1 MTAEERRLAPAPRAF
16 SILDHLLY
24 GFSWLGF
31 AIVLALARWLTPD
44 PSGVGT
50 HTALHLPPCTFYTV
64 FHKPCPS
71 CGMTTAFAWLLHGHP
86 LKALATQPA
95 GVAVFAAALAYWL
108 YLPLAWRR
116 RRPFDH
122 LFDLKPTL
130 PVLLALIVLILAVW
144 AFRML
149 A

>member
-1 MTAEERRLAPAPRAF
+1 MTVRSFGL
-16 SILDHLLY
+16 LDHFLY
-24 GFSWLGF
+24 ALSWSGF
-31 AIVLALARWLTPD
+31 AAVLVLARLLTPD
-44 PSGVGT
+44 PTGVGT

-95 GVAVFAAALAYWL
+95 GVAVFVAGLVYWL
-108 YLPLAWRR
+108 YLPSAWRR

-122 LFDLKPTL
+122 LFDLTITL
-130 PVLLALIVLILAVW
+130 PLLVALVVLILAVW
-144 AFRML
+144 AFRL
-149 A
+149 VG